1 MRNMW
6 LTLLLTTAHLLCS
19 LSVQGHVQ
27 DASGSPLPGVLITT
41 QGRGTTTD
49 IDGFFRI
56 RELAGNDTLQF
67 YKYGFT
73 PAKHPAEICPKTVTL
88 ASHAIAISG
97 ITVHEKATSTRQLS
111 TPQTRRISVQPDSGS
126 LAATLQSSADIR
138 IDGADLQGSR
148 QTISLRGHDP
158 RHTLVLLDGMPLNRP
173 GEAFDI
179 SGIPAELIETVEVYD
194 AGGSAYV
201 GSGAIGGAV
210 NLITRK
216 AAATDE
222 LSVTATS
229 SIGSFSSYSNALD
242 CALQKPWIALKLHAL
257 LEHAK
262 NDFTYTNTLAA
273 PPTEETRKNNESA
286 AANGRWSLTLPAIF
300 ALHYQGSYRQYEKG
314 LPGDIGQIA
323 LYQEAEIHGI
333 TRRHQL
339 SVSNH
344 NTLLQWDVSLHH
356 SNEES
361 TYRNPPSM
369 RTVTRYSRDGATGK
383 LSIEPTDWLQA
394 SSGVEY
400 GVQRFSYHH
409 VSPLFS
415 IEPVWM
421 QAVAPFGAIQLEQ
434 QFSSITLREEAALR
448 HDILTR
454 SDGLDFDDCTS
465 WSGHTEVQHNGL
477 VQQSLSLHLDRSFSI
492 PSFYD
497 LYWKGGSLALGNPQ
511 LKPEKSWLRRI
522 GYEVEYAGNT
532 LSCSY
537 QDAKIT
543 NLIHWYRSVQGW
555 KPGNIASSRIGSFA
569 LQAIAQ
575 PTTWWSVSLDWM
587 RSYTADRSRLDDGS
601 PSNTY
606 GLELPYHPSSQTV
619 VSSSLHPGPVELTID
634 YRRTGRQWP
643 LRTHSWGTLPSYELY
658 GVKATYRLKLS
669 TQLGAIA
676 SCHLQN
682 LLDVHYQHYSLDP
695 GPGRTIRFS
704 LEVTYKK

>member
-1 MRNMW
+1 MRKMCVI
-6 LTLLLTTAHLLCS
+6 LLLATSTLLGSIT
-19 LSVQGHVQ
+19 VQGHVQ
-27 DASGSPLPGVLITT
+27 DASGSPLRGVLITAH
-41 QGRGTTTD
+41 GRGVTSDAT
-49 IDGFFRI
+49 GFFRI
-56 RELAGNDTLQF
+56 RALATSDTLQF
-67 YKYGFT
+67 YKYGFALAKY
-73 PAKHPAEICPKTVTL
+73 PAKICPKTITL
-88 ASHAIAISG
+88 APHAIAISG
-97 ITVHEKATSTRQLS
+97 ITVSEKATLPGQLS
-111 TPQTRRISVQPDSGS
+111 TPQTRRISVQPDAAS
-126 LAATLQSSADIR
+126 LAASLQSSADIR
-138 IDGADLQGSR
+138 IDGADLQGSC

-158 RHTLVLLDGMPLNRP
+158 RHTLVLLDGMPLNRS

-179 SGIPAELIETVEVYD
+179 SGIPAELIEAVEVYD

-229 SIGSFSSYSNALD
+229 SIGSFSAYSNALD

-257 LEHAK
+257 LEQAK
-262 NDFTYTNTLAA
+262 NDFSFTNTLAT
-273 PPTEETRKNNESA
+273 PHTEETRQNNESA
-286 AANGRWSLTLPAIF
+286 AANGRWSITLPKLF

-314 LPGDIGQIA
+314 LPGDIGQIGLFEHA
-323 LYQEAEIHGI
+323 KIRGI

-339 SVSNH
+339 SANNH

-369 RTVTRYSRDGATGK
+369 RTVTEYSRDGATGR
-383 LSIEPTDWLQA
+383 LSIEPTYWLQA
-394 SSGVEY
+394 SSGMEY

-415 IEPVWM
+415 IDPVWM

-434 QFSSITLREEAALR
+434 QFSSITLRTEAALR

-465 WSGHTEVQHNGL
+465 WSGHAELQYSGL
-477 VQQSLSLHLDRSFSI
+477 VQHTVSLHLDRSFSI

-511 LKPEKSWLRRI
+511 LKPEKSWLRRM
-522 GYEVEYAGNT
+522 GYQTEFAGNT

-555 KPGNIASSRIGSFA
+555 KPGNISSSHISSFA
-569 LQAIAQ
+569 LQATAQ
-575 PTTWWSVSLDWM
+575 PTSWWSVSLDWM

-619 VSSSLHPGPVELTID
+619 ISSSLHPGPVKLTME
-634 YRRTGRQWP
+634 YRRTGSQWP
-643 LRTHSWGTLPSYELY
+643 LRTHSWGKLPSYELY
-658 GVKATYRLKLS
+658 GLNATYRFELTS
-669 TQLGAIA
+669 QLGAIA

-682 LLDVHYQHYSLDP
+682 LLDAHYQRYSLDP
-695 GPGRTIRFS
+695 APGRTIRFS
-704 LEVTYKK
+704 LEISYKK